1 VSAVSGKVIMI
12 WLRKCPMGDGVESL
26 GFPVELLDKS
36 EIERREY
43 FSDYIIPHPFLK
55 QAENATVSKIGSI
68 RSGRIIFVCG
78 PTGVGKN
85 ELVNKVTA
93 RLINLAQPKLLSNKE
108 CIPVVN
114 VEASAPDLGNFDF
127 PKLWKNALKKTIEP
141 MTDERKSFFDEV
153 IINTEMERVVLSK
166 IKKGDMR
173 EVLEDVLRFR
183 QTSALIINEAHH
195 LLRVSSGKKAN
206 WEVDVIKSLANKSQ
220 TPIVLVGTYELTTF
234 LEDLDKSFTDQI
246 NRRTSIVEFSRYSLD
261 AKSQVEIFGN
271 TIIQLLR
278 HMPLEKTAE
287 DLVRN
292 NFMYFYKY
300 TLGCVGSLK
309 DWLNSAY
316 DLALQDQ
323 AVTLTQKHLE
333 ETRISGHRCTG
344 MIKSI
349 YAGEKKLARIQSE
362 GDIDE
367 ALGINKESKEGTK
380 KVTPKTRKRTPPFT
394 RNPKR
399 DAVG

>member
-1 VSAVSGKVIMI
+1 
-12 WLRKCPMGDGVESL
+12 MGNL
-26 GFPVELLDKS
+26 GFPVELLDKPVL
-36 EIERREY
+36 ERRNY

-55 QAENATVSKIGSI
+55 QAVNDTVSKIGSI
-68 RSGRIIFVCG
+68 RSERIVFVCG
-78 PTGVGKN
+78 PTGVGKK

-93 RLINLAQPKLLSNKE
+93 RLIELAQPKLLINKG

-114 VEASAPDLGNFDF
+114 VEASAPDSGNFNF
-127 PKLWKNALKKTIEP
+127 PKLWSSALKLMKEP
-141 MTDERKSFFDEV
+141 ISGTYIDEV
-153 IINTEMERVVLSK
+153 INSEGERVVLAR

-173 EVLEDVLRFR
+173 EVLEDILKFK
-183 QTSALIINEAHH
+183 QSLALIINEAHH
-195 LLRVSSGKKAN
+195 LLRVSSGKKVN

-234 LEDLDKSFTDQI
+234 LEDLDESFTDQV
-246 NRRTSIVEFSRYSLD
+246 NRRTSIVEFPRYSHEV
-261 AKSQVEIFGN
+261 KKQVEMFGN

-287 DLVRN
+287 ALVKHD
-292 NFMYFYKY
+292 FMYFYKY

-323 AVTLTQKHLE
+323 SVTLTKKYLE

-344 MIKSI
+344 MLKSI
-349 YAGEKKLARIQSE
+349 TDGERKLAKIQSE
-362 GDIDE
+362 GDIDT
-367 ALGINKESKEGTK
+367 ALGINKENKDTTKELNPKTK
-380 KVTPKTRKRTPPFT
+380 KSILPGT